1 MRKKKQGSA
10 GPAGRLHARRHVG
23 SVKHMGGESRG
34 RQSNQGTLAAEFSPA
49 RRTICVALLVVMG
62 FILGSS
68 EFIVIGIEQQ
78 IADAFSVSL
87 SRVGGLVSVFALAY
101 AILTPVLALTTG
113 RFRRYTLLIVY
124 SLLFCAGNAL
134 AAVAPTF
141 ELLYAARV
149 VLGAVS
155 GGLLAVGV
163 TYLPELL
170 GPKRTSFGISLVYG
184 AFSVAMV
191 ISTSLGKMIAEVSSW
206 HVAMWL
212 VLLISV
218 VVCAALVAILPRA
231 GETDEP
237 ATVRDQIGLLAEP
250 QVLVGMAIFVFGV
263 GGVYVLYAF
272 ITPYLEQ
279 ILGLT
284 AIQASGALMAYG
296 VMCIISN
303 MLSGVVDARIGVR
316 GLIPVFLL
324 QAGLLFAL
332 YMLGAT
338 MPAALLVILA
348 IGISMYVL
356 SVPCISMFMRVARQR
371 HPKAM
376 MLASSVEPTA
386 FNIGISFG
394 TAVGGAV
401 VAGPGMASA
410 GLVGAAFSLV
420 ACALTVLTIAIDR
433 RRG

>member
-1 MRKKKQGSA
+1 MTG
-10 GPAGRLHARRHVG
+10 AGR
-23 SVKHMGGESRG
+23 
-34 RQSNQGTLAAEFSPA
+34 AASAADFSPM
-49 RRTICVALLVVMG
+49 RCVLCVVLLVVLG

-68 EFIVIGIEQQ
+68 EFIIIGIEQQ
-78 IADAFSVSL
+78 VADAFGVPLAS
-87 SRVGGLVSVFALAY
+87 VGGLVSVFALAY
-101 AILTPVLALTTG
+101 AVLTPVLALTTG

-134 AAVAPTF
+134 AAASPTY
-141 ELLYAARV
+141 ELLYVARV
-149 VLGAVS
+149 LPGAVS

-191 ISTSLGKMIAEVSSW
+191 VSTSLGKMIAELSSW
-206 HVAMWL
+206 RVAMWA
-212 VLLISV
+212 VLAVSV
-218 VVCAALVAILPRA
+218 VVCAALVAVLPRA

-237 ATVRDQIGLLAEP
+237 ATIRDQIGLLGEP
-250 QVLVGMAIFVFGV
+250 QVLAGMAIFVFGV
-263 GGVYVLYAF
+263 GGVYVFYAF
-272 ITPYLEQ
+272 ITPFLEQ
-279 ILGLT
+279 VAGLS
-284 AIQASGALMAYG
+284 ALQASGALMAYG

-303 MLSGVVDARIGVR
+303 MLSGIVDARVGMK
-316 GLIPVFLL
+316 GLVPVFLV

-332 YMLGAT
+332 YLLAGA
-338 MPAALLVILA
+338 MPATLLVILG

-356 SVPCISMFMRVARQR
+356 SVPCISMFMRVAPHR

-394 TAVGGAV
+394 TAVGSAV
-401 VAGPGMASA
+401 VAGPGMTSA
-410 GLVGAAFSLV
+410 GLVGACFSLI
-420 ACALTVLTIAIDR
+420 ALALTLVTMRIDR
-433 RRG
+433 RRK

>member
-1 MRKKKQGSA
+1 MA
-10 GPAGRLHARRHVG
+10 GAGR
-23 SVKHMGGESRG
+23 
-34 RQSNQGTLAAEFSPA
+34 AASAADFSPMRCA
-49 RRTICVALLVVMG
+49 LCVVLLVVLG

-68 EFIVIGIEQQ
+68 EFIIIGIEQQ
-78 IADAFSVSL
+78 VADAFGVPLAS
-87 SRVGGLVSVFALAY
+87 VGGLVSVFALAY
-101 AILTPVLALTTG
+101 AVLTPVLALTTG

-134 AAVAPTF
+134 AAASPTY
-141 ELLYAARV
+141 ELLYVARV
-149 VLGAVS
+149 LLGAVS

-191 ISTSLGKMIAEVSSW
+191 VSTSLGKMIAELSSW
-206 HVAMWL
+206 RVAMWA
-212 VLLISV
+212 VLAVSV
-218 VVCAALVAILPRA
+218 VVCAALVAVLPRA

-237 ATVRDQIGLLAEP
+237 ATIRDQIGLLGEP
-250 QVLVGMAIFVFGV
+250 QVLAGMAIFVFGV
-263 GGVYVLYAF
+263 GGVYVFYAF
-272 ITPYLEQ
+272 ITPFLEQ
-279 ILGLT
+279 VAGLS
-284 AIQASGALMAYG
+284 ALQASGALMAYG

-303 MLSGVVDARIGVR
+303 MLSGIVDARVGMK
-316 GLIPVFLL
+316 GLVPVFLV

-332 YMLGAT
+332 YLLVGA
-338 MPAALLVILA
+338 MPATLLVILG

-356 SVPCISMFMRVARQR
+356 SVPCISMFMRVARHR

-394 TAVGGAV
+394 TALGSAV
-401 VAGPGMASA
+401 VAGPGMTSA
-410 GLVGAAFSLV
+410 GLVGACFSLI
-420 ACALTVLTIAIDR
+420 ALALTLVTMRIDR
-433 RRG
+433 RRK

>member
-1 MRKKKQGSA
+1 MAEERTAPAAREANCG
-10 GPAGRLHARRHVG
+10 GPAASG
-23 SVKHMGGESRG
+23 
-34 RQSNQGTLAAEFSPA
+34 FSSA
-49 RRTICVALLVVMG
+49 RRTACVLLLIVMG
-62 FILGSS
+62 FVLGCS

-78 IADAFSVSL
+78 IADAFAVPL
-87 SRVGGLVSVFALAY
+87 ARVGGLVSVFALAY
-101 AILTPVLALTTG
+101 AILTPVLALGTG
-113 RFRRYTLLIVY
+113 RFRRYKLLVAY
-124 SLLFCAGNAL
+124 SLVFCAGNAL
-134 AAVAPTF
+134 AALAPTF
-141 ELLYAARV
+141 ELLYLARI

-191 ISTSLGKMIAEVSSW
+191 LSTSIGKMIAEVASW
-206 HVAMWL
+206 HVAMWVVL
-212 VLLISV
+212 VV
-218 VVCAALVAILPRA
+218 AVAVCAALVAMLPRS
-231 GETDEP
+231 GSTDEP
-237 ATVRDQIGLLAEP
+237 ATVRDQIGLLGEP

-279 ILGLT
+279 VLGLT
-284 AIQASGALMAYG
+284 AIQASGALMVYG

-303 MLSGVVDARIGVR
+303 MLSGLVDARIGMR
-316 GLIPVFLL
+316 GLVPVFLL
-324 QAGLLFAL
+324 QAGLLFAV
-332 YMLGAT
+332 YSLGSA
-338 MPAALLVILA
+338 MPAALFLIFA
-348 IGISMYVL
+348 IGVSMYVL
-356 SVPCISMFMRVARQR
+356 SVPCISMFMRVARER

-376 MLASSVEPTA
+376 MLASSLEPTA

-401 VAGPGMASA
+401 VSGPGMASA
-410 GLVGAAFSLV
+410 GLVGAAFSLI
-420 ACALTVLTIAIDR
+420 ACALTLVTMRIDK

>member
-1 MRKKKQGSA
+1 MTG
-10 GPAGRLHARRHVG
+10 AGR
-23 SVKHMGGESRG
+23 
-34 RQSNQGTLAAEFSPA
+34 AASAADFSPM
-49 RRTICVALLVVMG
+49 RCVLCVVLLVVLG

-68 EFIVIGIEQQ
+68 EFIIIGIEQQ
-78 IADAFSVSL
+78 VADAFGVPLAS
-87 SRVGGLVSVFALAY
+87 VGGLVSVFALAY
-101 AILTPVLALTTG
+101 AVLTPVLALTTG

-134 AAVAPTF
+134 AAASPTY
-141 ELLYAARV
+141 ELLYVARV
-149 VLGAVS
+149 LLGAVS

-191 ISTSLGKMIAEVSSW
+191 VSTSLGKMIAELSSW
-206 HVAMWL
+206 RVAMWA
-212 VLLISV
+212 VLAVSV
-218 VVCAALVAILPRA
+218 VVCAALVAVLPRA

-237 ATVRDQIGLLAEP
+237 ATIRDQIGLLGEP
-250 QVLVGMAIFVFGV
+250 QVLAGMAIFVFGV
-263 GGVYVLYAF
+263 GGVYVFYAF
-272 ITPYLEQ
+272 ITPFLEQ
-279 ILGLT
+279 VAGLS
-284 AIQASGALMAYG
+284 ALQASGALMAYG

-303 MLSGVVDARIGVR
+303 MLSGIVDARVGVK
-316 GLIPVFLL
+316 GLVPVFLV

-332 YMLGAT
+332 YLLAGA
-338 MPAALLVILA
+338 MPATLLVILG

-356 SVPCISMFMRVARQR
+356 SVPCISMFMRVARHR

-394 TAVGGAV
+394 TAVGSAV
-401 VAGPGMASA
+401 VAGPGMTSA
-410 GLVGAAFSLV
+410 GLVGACFSLI
-420 ACALTVLTIAIDR
+420 ALALTLVTMRIDR
-433 RRG
+433 RRK

>member
-1 MRKKKQGSA
+1 MA
-10 GPAGRLHARRHVG
+10 GAGRAV
-23 SVKHMGGESRG
+23 S
-34 RQSNQGTLAAEFSPA
+34 AADFSPMRCA
-49 RRTICVALLVVMG
+49 LCVVLLVVLG

-68 EFIVIGIEQQ
+68 EFIIIGIEQQ
-78 IADAFSVSL
+78 VADAFGVPLAS
-87 SRVGGLVSVFALAY
+87 VGGLVSVFALAY
-101 AILTPVLALTTG
+101 AVLTPVLALTTG

-134 AAVAPTF
+134 AAASPTY
-141 ELLYAARV
+141 ELLYVARV
-149 VLGAVS
+149 LLGAVS

-191 ISTSLGKMIAEVSSW
+191 VSTSLGKMIAELSSW
-206 HVAMWL
+206 RVAMWA
-212 VLLISV
+212 VLAVSV
-218 VVCAALVAILPRA
+218 VVCAALVAVLPRA

-237 ATVRDQIGLLAEP
+237 ATIRDQIGLLGEP
-250 QVLVGMAIFVFGV
+250 QVLAGMAIFVFGV
-263 GGVYVLYAF
+263 GGVYVFYAF
-272 ITPYLEQ
+272 ITPFLEQ
-279 ILGLT
+279 VAGLS
-284 AIQASGALMAYG
+284 ALQASGALMAYG

-303 MLSGVVDARIGVR
+303 MLSGIVDARVGMK
-316 GLIPVFLL
+316 GLVPVFLV

-332 YMLGAT
+332 YLLVGA
-338 MPAALLVILA
+338 MPATLLVILG

-356 SVPCISMFMRVARQR
+356 SVPCISMFMRVARHR

-394 TAVGGAV
+394 TAVGSAV
-401 VAGPGMASA
+401 VAGPGMTSA
-410 GLVGAAFSLV
+410 GLVGACFSLI
-420 ACALTVLTIAIDR
+420 ALALTLVTMRIDR
-433 RRG
+433 RRK

>member
-1 MRKKKQGSA
+1 MA
-10 GPAGRLHARRHVG
+10 GAGR
-23 SVKHMGGESRG
+23 
-34 RQSNQGTLAAEFSPA
+34 AASAADFSPMRCA
-49 RRTICVALLVVMG
+49 LCVVLLVVLG

-68 EFIVIGIEQQ
+68 EFIIIGIEQQ
-78 IADAFSVSL
+78 VADAFGVPLAS
-87 SRVGGLVSVFALAY
+87 VGGLVSVFALAY
-101 AILTPVLALTTG
+101 AVLTPVLALTTG

-134 AAVAPTF
+134 AAASPTY
-141 ELLYAARV
+141 ELLYVARV
-149 VLGAVS
+149 LLGAVS

-191 ISTSLGKMIAEVSSW
+191 VSTSLGKMIAELSSW
-206 HVAMWL
+206 RVAMWA
-212 VLLISV
+212 VLAVSV
-218 VVCAALVAILPRA
+218 VVCAALVAVLPRA

-237 ATVRDQIGLLAEP
+237 ATIRDQIGLLGEP
-250 QVLVGMAIFVFGV
+250 QVLAGMAIFVFGV
-263 GGVYVLYAF
+263 GGVYVFYAF
-272 ITPYLEQ
+272 ITPFLEQ
-279 ILGLT
+279 VAGLS
-284 AIQASGALMAYG
+284 ALQASGALMAYG

-303 MLSGVVDARIGVR
+303 MLSGIVDARVGMK
-316 GLIPVFLL
+316 GLVPVFLV

-332 YMLGAT
+332 YLLVRA
-338 MPAALLVILA
+338 MPATLLVILG

-356 SVPCISMFMRVARQR
+356 SVPCISMFMRVARHR

-394 TAVGGAV
+394 TAVGSAV
-401 VAGPGMASA
+401 VAGPGMTSA
-410 GLVGAAFSLV
+410 GLVGACFSLI
-420 ACALTVLTIAIDR
+420 ALALTLVTMRIDR
-433 RRG
+433 RRK

>member
-1 MRKKKQGSA
+1 MTG
-10 GPAGRLHARRHVG
+10 AGR
-23 SVKHMGGESRG
+23 
-34 RQSNQGTLAAEFSPA
+34 AASAADFSPM
-49 RRTICVALLVVMG
+49 RCVLCVVLLVVLG

-68 EFIVIGIEQQ
+68 EFIIIGIEQQ
-78 IADAFSVSL
+78 VADAFGVPLAS
-87 SRVGGLVSVFALAY
+87 VGGLVSVFALAY
-101 AILTPVLALTTG
+101 AVLTPVLALTTG

-134 AAVAPTF
+134 AAASPTY
-141 ELLYAARV
+141 ELLYVARV
-149 VLGAVS
+149 LLGAVS

-191 ISTSLGKMIAEVSSW
+191 VSTSLGKMIAELSSW
-206 HVAMWL
+206 RVAMWA
-212 VLLISV
+212 VLAVSV
-218 VVCAALVAILPRA
+218 VVCAALVAVLPRA

-237 ATVRDQIGLLAEP
+237 ATIRDQIGLLGEP
-250 QVLVGMAIFVFGV
+250 QVLAGMAIFVFGV
-263 GGVYVLYAF
+263 GGVYVFYAF
-272 ITPYLEQ
+272 ITPFLEQ
-279 ILGLT
+279 VAGLS
-284 AIQASGALMAYG
+284 ALQASGALMAYG

-303 MLSGVVDARIGVR
+303 MLSGIVDARVGMK
-316 GLIPVFLL
+316 GLVPVFLV

-332 YMLGAT
+332 YLLAGA
-338 MPAALLVILA
+338 MPATLLVILG

-356 SVPCISMFMRVARQR
+356 SVPCISMFMRVTRHR

-394 TAVGGAV
+394 TAVGSAV
-401 VAGPGMASA
+401 VAGPGMTSA
-410 GLVGAAFSLV
+410 GLVGACFSLI
-420 ACALTVLTIAIDR
+420 ALALTLVTMRIDR
-433 RRG
+433 RRK

>member
-1 MRKKKQGSA
+1 MTG
-10 GPAGRLHARRHVG
+10 AGR
-23 SVKHMGGESRG
+23 
-34 RQSNQGTLAAEFSPA
+34 AASAADFSPM
-49 RRTICVALLVVMG
+49 RFVLCVVMLVVLG

-68 EFIVIGIEQQ
+68 EFIIIGIEQQ
-78 IADAFSVSL
+78 VADAFGVPLAS
-87 SRVGGLVSVFALAY
+87 VGGLVSVFALAY
-101 AILTPVLALTTG
+101 AVLTPVLALTTG

-134 AAVAPTF
+134 AAASPTY
-141 ELLYAARV
+141 ELLYVARV
-149 VLGAVS
+149 LLGAVS

-191 ISTSLGKMIAEVSSW
+191 VSTSLGKMIAELSSW
-206 HVAMWL
+206 RVAMWA
-212 VLLISV
+212 VLAVSV
-218 VVCAALVAILPRA
+218 VVCAALVAVLPRA

-237 ATVRDQIGLLAEP
+237 ATIRDQIGLLGEP
-250 QVLVGMAIFVFGV
+250 QVLAGMAIFVFGV
-263 GGVYVLYAF
+263 GGVYVFYAF
-272 ITPYLEQ
+272 ITPFLEQ
-279 ILGLT
+279 VAGLS
-284 AIQASGALMAYG
+284 ALQASGALMAYG

-303 MLSGVVDARIGVR
+303 MLSGIVDARVGMK
-316 GLIPVFLL
+316 GLVPVFLV

-332 YMLGAT
+332 YLLAGA
-338 MPAALLVILA
+338 MPATLLVILG

-356 SVPCISMFMRVARQR
+356 SVPCISMFMRVARHR

-394 TAVGGAV
+394 TAVGSAV
-401 VAGPGMASA
+401 VAGPGMTSA
-410 GLVGAAFSLV
+410 GLVGACFSLI
-420 ACALTVLTIAIDR
+420 ALALTLVTMRIDR
-433 RRG
+433 RRK

>member
-1 MRKKKQGSA
+1 MTG
-10 GPAGRLHARRHVG
+10 AGR
-23 SVKHMGGESRG
+23 
-34 RQSNQGTLAAEFSPA
+34 AASAADFSPM
-49 RRTICVALLVVMG
+49 RFVLCVVMLVVLG

-68 EFIVIGIEQQ
+68 EFIIIGIEQQ
-78 IADAFSVSL
+78 VADAFGVPLAS
-87 SRVGGLVSVFALAY
+87 VGGLVSVFALAY
-101 AILTPVLALTTG
+101 AVLTPVLALTTG

-134 AAVAPTF
+134 AAASPTY
-141 ELLYAARV
+141 ELLYVARV
-149 VLGAVS
+149 LLGAVS

-191 ISTSLGKMIAEVSSW
+191 VSTSLGKMIAELSSW
-206 HVAMWL
+206 RVAMWA
-212 VLLISV
+212 VLAVSV
-218 VVCAALVAILPRA
+218 VVCAALVAVLPRA

-237 ATVRDQIGLLAEP
+237 ATIRDQIGLLGEP
-250 QVLVGMAIFVFGV
+250 QVLAGMAIFVFGV
-263 GGVYVLYAF
+263 GGVYVFYAF
-272 ITPYLEQ
+272 ITPFLEQ
-279 ILGLT
+279 VAGLS
-284 AIQASGALMAYG
+284 ALQAFGALMAYG

-303 MLSGVVDARIGVR
+303 MLSGIVDARVGMK
-316 GLIPVFLL
+316 GLVPVFLV

-332 YMLGAT
+332 YLLAGA
-338 MPAALLVILA
+338 MPATLLVILG

-356 SVPCISMFMRVARQR
+356 SVPCISMFMRVARHR

-394 TAVGGAV
+394 TAVGSAV
-401 VAGPGMASA
+401 VAGPGMTSA
-410 GLVGAAFSLV
+410 GLVGACFSLI
-420 ACALTVLTIAIDR
+420 ALALTLVTMRIDR
-433 RRG
+433 RRK

>member
-1 MRKKKQGSA
+1 MA
-10 GPAGRLHARRHVG
+10 GAGRAV
-23 SVKHMGGESRG
+23 S
-34 RQSNQGTLAAEFSPA
+34 AADFSPMRCA
-49 RRTICVALLVVMG
+49 LCVVLLVVLG

-68 EFIVIGIEQQ
+68 EFIIIGIEQQ
-78 IADAFSVSL
+78 VADAFGVPLAS
-87 SRVGGLVSVFALAY
+87 VGGLVSVFALAY
-101 AILTPVLALTTG
+101 AVLTPVLALTTG

-134 AAVAPTF
+134 AAASPTY
-141 ELLYAARV
+141 ELLYVARV
-149 VLGAVS
+149 LLGAVS

-191 ISTSLGKMIAEVSSW
+191 VSTSLGKMIAELSSW
-206 HVAMWL
+206 RVAMWA
-212 VLLISV
+212 VPAVSV
-218 VVCAALVAILPRA
+218 VVCAALVAVLPRA

-237 ATVRDQIGLLAEP
+237 ATIRDQIGLLGEP
-250 QVLVGMAIFVFGV
+250 QVLAGMAIFVFGV
-263 GGVYVLYAF
+263 GGVYVFYAF
-272 ITPYLEQ
+272 ITPFLEQ
-279 ILGLT
+279 VAGLS
-284 AIQASGALMAYG
+284 ALQASGALMAYG

-303 MLSGVVDARIGVR
+303 MLSGIVDARVGMK
-316 GLIPVFLL
+316 GLVPVFLV

-332 YMLGAT
+332 YLLVGA
-338 MPAALLVILA
+338 MPATLLVILG

-356 SVPCISMFMRVARQR
+356 SVPCISMFMRVARHR

-394 TAVGGAV
+394 TAVGSAV
-401 VAGPGMASA
+401 VAGPGMTSA
-410 GLVGAAFSLV
+410 GLVGACFSLI
-420 ACALTVLTIAIDR
+420 ALALTLVTMRIDR
-433 RRG
+433 RRK

>member
-1 MRKKKQGSA
+1 MTG
-10 GPAGRLHARRHVG
+10 AGR
-23 SVKHMGGESRG
+23 
-34 RQSNQGTLAAEFSPA
+34 AASAADFSPM
-49 RRTICVALLVVMG
+49 RCVLCVVMLVVLG

-68 EFIVIGIEQQ
+68 EFIIIGIEQQ
-78 IADAFSVSL
+78 VADAFGVPLAS
-87 SRVGGLVSVFALAY
+87 VGGLVSVFALAY
-101 AILTPVLALTTG
+101 AVLTPVLALTTG

-134 AAVAPTF
+134 AAASPTY
-141 ELLYAARV
+141 ELLYVARV
-149 VLGAVS
+149 LLGAVS

-191 ISTSLGKMIAEVSSW
+191 VSTSLGKMIAELSSW
-206 HVAMWL
+206 RVAMWA
-212 VLLISV
+212 VLAVSV
-218 VVCAALVAILPRA
+218 VVCAALVAVLPRA

-237 ATVRDQIGLLAEP
+237 ATIRDQIGLLGEP
-250 QVLVGMAIFVFGV
+250 QVLAGMAIFVFGV
-263 GGVYVLYAF
+263 GGVYVFYAF
-272 ITPYLEQ
+272 ITPFLEQ
-279 ILGLT
+279 VAGLS
-284 AIQASGALMAYG
+284 ALQASGALMAYG

-303 MLSGVVDARIGVR
+303 MLSGIVDARVGMK
-316 GLIPVFLL
+316 GLVPVFLV

-332 YMLGAT
+332 YLLAGV
-338 MPAALLVILA
+338 MPATLLVILG

-356 SVPCISMFMRVARQR
+356 SVPCISMFMRVARHR

-394 TAVGGAV
+394 TAVGSAV
-401 VAGPGMASA
+401 VAGPGMTSA
-410 GLVGAAFSLV
+410 GLVGACFSLI
-420 ACALTVLTIAIDR
+420 ALALTLVTMRIDR
-433 RRG
+433 CRK

>member
-1 MRKKKQGSA
+1 MTG
-10 GPAGRLHARRHVG
+10 AGR
-23 SVKHMGGESRG
+23 
-34 RQSNQGTLAAEFSPA
+34 AASAADFSPM
-49 RRTICVALLVVMG
+49 RCVLCVILLVVLG

-68 EFIVIGIEQQ
+68 EFIIIGIEQQ
-78 IADAFSVSL
+78 VADAFGVPLAS
-87 SRVGGLVSVFALAY
+87 VGGLVSVFALAY
-101 AILTPVLALTTG
+101 AVLTPVLALTTG

-134 AAVAPTF
+134 AAASPTY
-141 ELLYAARV
+141 ELLYVARV
-149 VLGAVS
+149 LLGAVS

-191 ISTSLGKMIAEVSSW
+191 VSTSLGKMIAELSSW
-206 HVAMWL
+206 RVAMWA
-212 VLLISV
+212 VPAVSV
-218 VVCAALVAILPRA
+218 VVCAALVAVLPRA

-237 ATVRDQIGLLAEP
+237 ATIRDQIGLLGEP
-250 QVLVGMAIFVFGV
+250 QVLAGMAIFVFGV
-263 GGVYVLYAF
+263 GGVYVFYAF
-272 ITPYLEQ
+272 ITPFLEQ
-279 ILGLT
+279 VAGLS
-284 AIQASGALMAYG
+284 ALQASGALMAYG

-303 MLSGVVDARIGVR
+303 MLSGIVDARVGMK
-316 GLIPVFLL
+316 GLVPVFLA

-332 YMLGAT
+332 YLLAGA
-338 MPAALLVILA
+338 MPATLLVILG

-356 SVPCISMFMRVARQR
+356 SVPCISMFMRVARHR

-394 TAVGGAV
+394 TAVGSAV
-401 VAGPGMASA
+401 VAGPGMTSA
-410 GLVGAAFSLV
+410 GLVGACFSLI
-420 ACALTVLTIAIDR
+420 ALALTLVTMRIDR
-433 RRG
+433 RRK

>member
-1 MRKKKQGSA
+1 MTG
-10 GPAGRLHARRHVG
+10 AGR
-23 SVKHMGGESRG
+23 
-34 RQSNQGTLAAEFSPA
+34 AASAADFSPM
-49 RRTICVALLVVMG
+49 RCVLCVVLLVVLG

-68 EFIVIGIEQQ
+68 EFIIIGIEQQ
-78 IADAFSVSL
+78 VADAFGVPLAS
-87 SRVGGLVSVFALAY
+87 VGGLVSVFALAY
-101 AILTPVLALTTG
+101 AVLTPVLALTTG

-134 AAVAPTF
+134 AAASPTY
-141 ELLYAARV
+141 ELLYVARV
-149 VLGAVS
+149 LLGAVS

-191 ISTSLGKMIAEVSSW
+191 VSTSLGKMIAELSSW
-206 HVAMWL
+206 RVAMWA
-212 VLLISV
+212 VLAVSV
-218 VVCAALVAILPRA
+218 VVCAALVAVLPRA

-237 ATVRDQIGLLAEP
+237 ATIRDQIGLLGEP
-250 QVLVGMAIFVFGV
+250 QVLAGMAIFVFGV
-263 GGVYVLYAF
+263 GGVYVFYAF
-272 ITPYLEQ
+272 ITPFLEQ
-279 ILGLT
+279 VAGLS
-284 AIQASGALMAYG
+284 ALQASGALMAYG

-303 MLSGVVDARIGVR
+303 MLSGIVDARVGMK
-316 GLIPVFLL
+316 GLVPVFLV

-332 YMLGAT
+332 YLLAGA
-338 MPAALLVILA
+338 MPATLLVILG

-356 SVPCISMFMRVARQR
+356 SVPCISMFMRVARHR

-394 TAVGGAV
+394 TAVGSAV
-401 VAGPGMASA
+401 VAGPGMTNA
-410 GLVGAAFSLV
+410 GLVGACFSLI
-420 ACALTVLTIAIDR
+420 ALALTLVTMRIDR
-433 RRG
+433 RRK

>member
-1 MRKKKQGSA
+1 MTG
-10 GPAGRLHARRHVG
+10 AGR
-23 SVKHMGGESRG
+23 
-34 RQSNQGTLAAEFSPA
+34 AASAADFSPM
-49 RRTICVALLVVMG
+49 RCVLCVILLVVLG

-68 EFIVIGIEQQ
+68 EFIIIGIEQQ
-78 IADAFSVSL
+78 VADAFGVPLAS
-87 SRVGGLVSVFALAY
+87 VGGLVSVFALAY
-101 AILTPVLALTTG
+101 AVLTPVLALTTG

-134 AAVAPTF
+134 AAASPTY
-141 ELLYAARV
+141 ELLYVARV
-149 VLGAVS
+149 LLGAVS

-191 ISTSLGKMIAEVSSW
+191 VSTSLGKMIAELSSW
-206 HVAMWL
+206 RVAMWA
-212 VLLISV
+212 VLAVSV
-218 VVCAALVAILPRA
+218 VVCAALVAVLPRA

-237 ATVRDQIGLLAEP
+237 ATIRDQIGLLGEP
-250 QVLVGMAIFVFGV
+250 QVLAGMAIFVFGV
-263 GGVYVLYAF
+263 GGVYVFYAF
-272 ITPYLEQ
+272 ITPFLEQ
-279 ILGLT
+279 VAGLS
-284 AIQASGALMAYG
+284 ALQASGALMAYG

-303 MLSGVVDARIGVR
+303 MLSGIVDARVGMK
-316 GLIPVFLL
+316 GLVPVFLV

-332 YMLGAT
+332 YLLVGA
-338 MPAALLVILA
+338 MPATLLVILG

-356 SVPCISMFMRVARQR
+356 SVPCISMFMRVARHR

-394 TAVGGAV
+394 TAVGSAV
-401 VAGPGMASA
+401 VAGPGMTSA
-410 GLVGAAFSLV
+410 GLVGACFSLI
-420 ACALTVLTIAIDR
+420 ALALTLVTMRIDR
-433 RRG
+433 RRK

>member
-1 MRKKKQGSA
+1 MTG
-10 GPAGRLHARRHVG
+10 AGR
-23 SVKHMGGESRG
+23 
-34 RQSNQGTLAAEFSPA
+34 AASAADFSPM
-49 RRTICVALLVVMG
+49 RCVLCVVLLVVLG

-68 EFIVIGIEQQ
+68 EFIIIGIEQQ
-78 IADAFSVSL
+78 VADAFGVPLAS
-87 SRVGGLVSVFALAY
+87 VGGLVSVFALAY
-101 AILTPVLALTTG
+101 AALTPVLALTTG

-134 AAVAPTF
+134 AAASPTY
-141 ELLYAARV
+141 ELLYVARV
-149 VLGAVS
+149 LLGAVS

-191 ISTSLGKMIAEVSSW
+191 VSTSLGKMIAELSSW
-206 HVAMWL
+206 RVAMWA
-212 VLLISV
+212 VLAVSV
-218 VVCAALVAILPRA
+218 VVCAALVAVLPRA

-237 ATVRDQIGLLAEP
+237 ATIRDQIGLLGEP
-250 QVLVGMAIFVFGV
+250 QVLAGMAIFVFGV
-263 GGVYVLYAF
+263 GGVYVFYAF
-272 ITPYLEQ
+272 ITPFLEQ
-279 ILGLT
+279 VAGLS
-284 AIQASGALMAYG
+284 ALQASGALMAYG

-303 MLSGVVDARIGVR
+303 MLSGIVDARVGMK
-316 GLIPVFLL
+316 GLVPVFLV

-332 YMLGAT
+332 YLLAGA
-338 MPAALLVILA
+338 MPATLLVILG

-356 SVPCISMFMRVARQR
+356 SVPCISMFMRVARHR

-394 TAVGGAV
+394 TAVGSAV
-401 VAGPGMASA
+401 VAGPGMTSA
-410 GLVGAAFSLV
+410 GLVGACFSLI
-420 ACALTVLTIAIDR
+420 ALALTLVTMRIDR
-433 RRG
+433 RRK

>member
-1 MRKKKQGSA
+1 MTG
-10 GPAGRLHARRHVG
+10 AGR
-23 SVKHMGGESRG
+23 
-34 RQSNQGTLAAEFSPA
+34 AASAADFSPM
-49 RRTICVALLVVMG
+49 RCVLCVVLLVVLG

-68 EFIVIGIEQQ
+68 EFIIIGIEQQ
-78 IADAFSVSL
+78 VADAFGVPLAS
-87 SRVGGLVSVFALAY
+87 VGGLVSVFALAY
-101 AILTPVLALTTG
+101 AVLTPVLALTTG

-134 AAVAPTF
+134 AAASPTY
-141 ELLYAARV
+141 ELLYVARV
-149 VLGAVS
+149 LLGAVS

-191 ISTSLGKMIAEVSSW
+191 VSTSLGKMIEELSSW
-206 HVAMWL
+206 RVAMWA
-212 VLLISV
+212 VLAVSV
-218 VVCAALVAILPRA
+218 VVCAALVAVLPRA

-237 ATVRDQIGLLAEP
+237 ATIRDQIGLLGEP
-250 QVLVGMAIFVFGV
+250 QVLAGMAIFVFGV
-263 GGVYVLYAF
+263 GGVYVFYAF
-272 ITPYLEQ
+272 ITPFLEQ
-279 ILGLT
+279 VAGLS
-284 AIQASGALMAYG
+284 ALQASGALMAYG

-303 MLSGVVDARIGVR
+303 MLSGIVDARVGMK
-316 GLIPVFLL
+316 GLVPVFLV

-332 YMLGAT
+332 YLLAGA
-338 MPAALLVILA
+338 MPATLLVILG

-356 SVPCISMFMRVARQR
+356 SVPCISMFMRVARHR

-394 TAVGGAV
+394 TAVGSAV
-401 VAGPGMASA
+401 VAGPGMTNA
-410 GLVGAAFSLV
+410 GLVGACFSLI
-420 ACALTVLTIAIDR
+420 ALALTLVTMRIDR
-433 RRG
+433 RRK

>member
-1 MRKKKQGSA
+1 MTG
-10 GPAGRLHARRHVG
+10 AGR
-23 SVKHMGGESRG
+23 
-34 RQSNQGTLAAEFSPA
+34 AASAADFSPM
-49 RRTICVALLVVMG
+49 RCVLCVVLLVVLG

-68 EFIVIGIEQQ
+68 EFIIIGIEQQ
-78 IADAFSVSL
+78 VADAFGVPLAS
-87 SRVGGLVSVFALAY
+87 VGGLVSVFALAY
-101 AILTPVLALTTG
+101 AVLTPVLALTTG

-134 AAVAPTF
+134 AAASPTY
-141 ELLYAARV
+141 ELLYVARV
-149 VLGAVS
+149 LLGAVS

-191 ISTSLGKMIAEVSSW
+191 VSTSLGKMIAELSSW
-206 HVAMWL
+206 RVAMWA
-212 VLLISV
+212 VLAVSV
-218 VVCAALVAILPRA
+218 VVCAALVAVLPRA

-237 ATVRDQIGLLAEP
+237 ATIRDQIGLLGEP
-250 QVLVGMAIFVFGV
+250 QVLAGMAIFVFGV
-263 GGVYVLYAF
+263 GGVYVFYAF
-272 ITPYLEQ
+272 ITPFLEQ
-279 ILGLT
+279 VAGLS
-284 AIQASGALMAYG
+284 ALQASGALMAYG

-303 MLSGVVDARIGVR
+303 MLSGIVDARVGMK
-316 GLIPVFLL
+316 GLAPVFLV

-332 YMLGAT
+332 YLLAGA
-338 MPAALLVILA
+338 MPATLLVILG

-356 SVPCISMFMRVARQR
+356 SVPCISMFMRVARHR

-394 TAVGGAV
+394 TAVGSAV
-401 VAGPGMASA
+401 VAGPGMTSA
-410 GLVGAAFSLV
+410 GLVGACFSLI
-420 ACALTVLTIAIDR
+420 ALALTLVTMRIDR
-433 RRG
+433 RRK

>member
-1 MRKKKQGSA
+1 MA
-10 GPAGRLHARRHVG
+10 GAGR
-23 SVKHMGGESRG
+23 
-34 RQSNQGTLAAEFSPA
+34 AASAADFSPMRCA
-49 RRTICVALLVVMG
+49 LCVVLLVVLG

-68 EFIVIGIEQQ
+68 EFIIIGIEQQ
-78 IADAFSVSL
+78 VADAFGVPLAS
-87 SRVGGLVSVFALAY
+87 VGGLVSVFALAY
-101 AILTPVLALTTG
+101 AVLTPVLALTTG

-134 AAVAPTF
+134 AAASPTY
-141 ELLYAARV
+141 ELLYVARV
-149 VLGAVS
+149 LLGAVS

-191 ISTSLGKMIAEVSSW
+191 VSTSLGKMIAELSSW
-206 HVAMWL
+206 RVAMWA
-212 VLLISV
+212 VLAVSV
-218 VVCAALVAILPRA
+218 VVCAALVAVLPRA

-237 ATVRDQIGLLAEP
+237 ATIRDQIGLLGEP
-250 QVLVGMAIFVFGV
+250 QVLAGMAIFVFGV
-263 GGVYVLYAF
+263 GGVYVFYAF
-272 ITPYLEQ
+272 ITPFLEQ
-279 ILGLT
+279 VAGLS
-284 AIQASGALMAYG
+284 ALQASGALMAYG

-303 MLSGVVDARIGVR
+303 MLSGIVDARVGMK
-316 GLIPVFLL
+316 GLVPVFLV

-332 YMLGAT
+332 YLLVGA
-338 MPAALLVILA
+338 MPATLLVILG

-356 SVPCISMFMRVARQR
+356 SVPCISMFMRVARHR

-394 TAVGGAV
+394 TAVGSAV
-401 VAGPGMASA
+401 VAGPGMTSA
-410 GLVGAAFSLV
+410 GLVGACFSLI
-420 ACALTVLTIAIDR
+420 ALALTLVTMRIDR
-433 RRG
+433 RRK

>member
-1 MRKKKQGSA
+1 MTDTGRAASA
-10 GPAGRLHARRHVG
+10 AD
-23 SVKHMGGESRG
+23 
-34 RQSNQGTLAAEFSPA
+34 FSPM
-49 RRTICVALLVVMG
+49 RCVLCVVLLVVLG

-68 EFIVIGIEQQ
+68 EFIIIGIEQQ
-78 IADAFSVSL
+78 VADAFGVPLAS
-87 SRVGGLVSVFALAY
+87 VGGLVSVFALAY
-101 AILTPVLALTTG
+101 AVLTPVLALTTG

-134 AAVAPTF
+134 AAASPTY
-141 ELLYAARV
+141 ELLYVARV
-149 VLGAVS
+149 LLGAVS

-191 ISTSLGKMIAEVSSW
+191 VSTSLGKMIAELSSW
-206 HVAMWL
+206 RVAMWA
-212 VLLISV
+212 VLAVSV
-218 VVCAALVAILPRA
+218 VVCAALVAVLPRA

-237 ATVRDQIGLLAEP
+237 ATIRDQIGLLGEP
-250 QVLVGMAIFVFGV
+250 QVLAGMAIFVFGV
-263 GGVYVLYAF
+263 GGVYVFYAF
-272 ITPYLEQ
+272 ITPFLEQ
-279 ILGLT
+279 VAGLS
-284 AIQASGALMAYG
+284 ALQASGALMAYG

-303 MLSGVVDARIGVR
+303 MLSGIVDARVGMK
-316 GLIPVFLL
+316 GLVPVFLV

-332 YMLGAT
+332 YLLAGA
-338 MPAALLVILA
+338 MPATLLVILG

-356 SVPCISMFMRVARQR
+356 SVPCISMFMRVARHR

-394 TAVGGAV
+394 TAVGSAV
-401 VAGPGMASA
+401 VAGPGMTSA
-410 GLVGAAFSLV
+410 GLVGACFSLI
-420 ACALTVLTIAIDR
+420 ALALTLVTMRIDR
-433 RRG
+433 RRK

>member
-1 MRKKKQGSA
+1 MTG
-10 GPAGRLHARRHVG
+10 AGR
-23 SVKHMGGESRG
+23 
-34 RQSNQGTLAAEFSPA
+34 AASAADFSPM
-49 RRTICVALLVVMG
+49 RCVLCVVLLVVLG

-68 EFIVIGIEQQ
+68 EFIIIGIEQQ
-78 IADAFSVSL
+78 VADAFGVPLAS
-87 SRVGGLVSVFALAY
+87 VGGLVSVFALAY
-101 AILTPVLALTTG
+101 AVLTPVLALTTG

-134 AAVAPTF
+134 AAASPTY
-141 ELLYAARV
+141 ELLYVARV
-149 VLGAVS
+149 LLGAVS

-191 ISTSLGKMIAEVSSW
+191 VSTSLGKMIAELSSW
-206 HVAMWL
+206 RVAMWA
-212 VLLISV
+212 VLAVSV
-218 VVCAALVAILPRA
+218 VVCAALVAVLPRA

-237 ATVRDQIGLLAEP
+237 ATIRDQIGLLGEP
-250 QVLVGMAIFVFGV
+250 QVLAGMAIFVFGV
-263 GGVYVLYAF
+263 GGVDVFYAF
-272 ITPYLEQ
+272 ITPFLEQ
-279 ILGLT
+279 VAGLS
-284 AIQASGALMAYG
+284 ALQASGALMTYG

-303 MLSGVVDARIGVR
+303 MLSGIVDARVGMK
-316 GLIPVFLL
+316 GLVPVFLV

-332 YMLGAT
+332 YLLAGA
-338 MPAALLVILA
+338 MPATLLVILG

-356 SVPCISMFMRVARQR
+356 SVPCISMFMRVARHR

-394 TAVGGAV
+394 TAVGSAV
-401 VAGPGMASA
+401 VAGPGMTSA
-410 GLVGAAFSLV
+410 GLVGACFSLI
-420 ACALTVLTIAIDR
+420 ALALTLVTMRIDR
-433 RRG
+433 RRK

>member
-1 MRKKKQGSA
+1 MTG
-10 GPAGRLHARRHVG
+10 AGR
-23 SVKHMGGESRG
+23 
-34 RQSNQGTLAAEFSPA
+34 AASAADFSPM
-49 RRTICVALLVVMG
+49 RCVLCVVLLVVLG

-68 EFIVIGIEQQ
+68 EFIIIGIEQQ
-78 IADAFSVSL
+78 VADAFGVPLAS
-87 SRVGGLVSVFALAY
+87 VGGLVSVFALAY
-101 AILTPVLALTTG
+101 AVLTPVLALTTG

-134 AAVAPTF
+134 AAASPTY
-141 ELLYAARV
+141 ELLYVARV
-149 VLGAVS
+149 LLGAVS

-191 ISTSLGKMIAEVSSW
+191 VSTSLGKMIAELSSW
-206 HVAMWL
+206 RVAMWA
-212 VLLISV
+212 VLAVSV
-218 VVCAALVAILPRA
+218 VVCAALVAVLPRA

-237 ATVRDQIGLLAEP
+237 ATIRDQIGLLGEP
-250 QVLVGMAIFVFGV
+250 QVLAGMAIFVFGV
-263 GGVYVLYAF
+263 GGVYVFYAF
-272 ITPYLEQ
+272 ITPFLEQ
-279 ILGLT
+279 VAGLS
-284 AIQASGALMAYG
+284 ALQASGALMAYG

-303 MLSGVVDARIGVR
+303 MLSGIVDARVGMK
-316 GLIPVFLL
+316 GLVPVFLV

-332 YMLGAT
+332 YLLAGA
-338 MPAALLVILA
+338 MPATLLVILG

-356 SVPCISMFMRVARQR
+356 SVPCISMFMRVARHR

-394 TAVGGAV
+394 TAVGSAV
-401 VAGPGMASA
+401 VAGPGMTSA
-410 GLVGAAFSLV
+410 GLVGACFSLI
-420 ACALTVLTIAIDR
+420 ALALTLVTMRIDR
-433 RRG
+433 RRK

>member
-1 MRKKKQGSA
+1 MTDTGRAASA
-10 GPAGRLHARRHVG
+10 AD
-23 SVKHMGGESRG
+23 
-34 RQSNQGTLAAEFSPA
+34 FSPMRCA
-49 RRTICVALLVVMG
+49 LCVVLLVVLG

-68 EFIVIGIEQQ
+68 EFIIIGIEQQ
-78 IADAFSVSL
+78 VADAFGVPLAS
-87 SRVGGLVSVFALAY
+87 VGGLVSVFALAY
-101 AILTPVLALTTG
+101 AVLTPVLALTTG

-134 AAVAPTF
+134 AAASPTY
-141 ELLYAARV
+141 ELLYVARV
-149 VLGAVS
+149 LLGAVS

-191 ISTSLGKMIAEVSSW
+191 VSTSLGKMIAELSSW
-206 HVAMWL
+206 RVAMWA
-212 VLLISV
+212 VLAVSV
-218 VVCAALVAILPRA
+218 VVCAALVAVLPRA

-237 ATVRDQIGLLAEP
+237 ATIRDQIGLLGEP
-250 QVLVGMAIFVFGV
+250 QVLAGMAIFVFGV
-263 GGVYVLYAF
+263 GGVYVFYAF
-272 ITPYLEQ
+272 ITPFLEQ
-279 ILGLT
+279 VAGLS
-284 AIQASGALMAYG
+284 ALQASGALMAYG

-303 MLSGVVDARIGVR
+303 MLSGIVDARVGMK
-316 GLIPVFLL
+316 GLVPVFLV

-332 YMLGAT
+332 YLLAGA
-338 MPAALLVILA
+338 MPATLLVILG

-356 SVPCISMFMRVARQR
+356 SVPCISMFMRVARHR

-394 TAVGGAV
+394 TAVGSAV
-401 VAGPGMASA
+401 VAGPGMTSA
-410 GLVGAAFSLV
+410 GLVGACFSLI
-420 ACALTVLTIAIDR
+420 ALALTLVTMRIDR
-433 RRG
+433 RRK

>member
-1 MRKKKQGSA
+1 MTG
-10 GPAGRLHARRHVG
+10 AGR
-23 SVKHMGGESRG
+23 
-34 RQSNQGTLAAEFSPA
+34 AASAADFSPM
-49 RRTICVALLVVMG
+49 RCVLCVILLVVLG

-68 EFIVIGIEQQ
+68 EFIIIGIEQQ
-78 IADAFSVSL
+78 VADAFGVPLAS
-87 SRVGGLVSVFALAY
+87 VGGLVSVFALAY
-101 AILTPVLALTTG
+101 AVLTPVLALTTG

-134 AAVAPTF
+134 AAASPTY
-141 ELLYAARV
+141 ELLYVARV
-149 VLGAVS
+149 LLGAVS

-191 ISTSLGKMIAEVSSW
+191 VSTSLGKMIAELSSW
-206 HVAMWL
+206 RVAMWA
-212 VLLISV
+212 VLAVSV
-218 VVCAALVAILPRA
+218 VVCAALVAVLPRA

-237 ATVRDQIGLLAEP
+237 ATIRDQIGLLGEP
-250 QVLVGMAIFVFGV
+250 QVLAGMAIFVFGV
-263 GGVYVLYAF
+263 GGVYVFYAF
-272 ITPYLEQ
+272 ITPFLEQ
-279 ILGLT
+279 VAGLS
-284 AIQASGALMAYG
+284 ALQASGALMAYG

-303 MLSGVVDARIGVR
+303 MLSGIVDARVGMK
-316 GLIPVFLL
+316 GLVPVFLV

-332 YMLGAT
+332 YLLVGA
-338 MPAALLVILA
+338 MPATLLVILG

-356 SVPCISMFMRVARQR
+356 SVPCISMFMRVARHH

-394 TAVGGAV
+394 TAVGSAV
-401 VAGPGMASA
+401 VAGPGMTSA
-410 GLVGAAFSLV
+410 GLVGACFSLI
-420 ACALTVLTIAIDR
+420 ALALTLVTMRIDR
-433 RRG
+433 RRK

>member
-1 MRKKKQGSA
+1 MTG
-10 GPAGRLHARRHVG
+10 AGR
-23 SVKHMGGESRG
+23 
-34 RQSNQGTLAAEFSPA
+34 AASAADFSPM
-49 RRTICVALLVVMG
+49 RCVLCVVMLVVLG

-68 EFIVIGIEQQ
+68 EFIIGIEQQ
-78 IADAFSVSL
+78 VADAFGVPLAS
-87 SRVGGLVSVFALAY
+87 VGGLVSVFALAY
-101 AILTPVLALTTG
+101 AVLTPVLALTTG

-134 AAVAPTF
+134 AAASPTY
-141 ELLYAARV
+141 ELLYVARV
-149 VLGAVS
+149 LLGAVS

-191 ISTSLGKMIAEVSSW
+191 VSTSLGKMIAELSSW
-206 HVAMWL
+206 RVAMWA
-212 VLLISV
+212 VLAVSV
-218 VVCAALVAILPRA
+218 VVCAALVAVLPRA

-237 ATVRDQIGLLAEP
+237 ATIRDQIGLLGEP
-250 QVLVGMAIFVFGV
+250 QVLAGMAIFVFGV
-263 GGVYVLYAF
+263 GGVYVFYAF
-272 ITPYLEQ
+272 ITPFLEQ
-279 ILGLT
+279 VAGLS
-284 AIQASGALMAYG
+284 ALQASGALMAYG

-303 MLSGVVDARIGVR
+303 MLSGIVDARVGMK
-316 GLIPVFLL
+316 GLVPVFLV

-332 YMLGAT
+332 YLLAGV
-338 MPAALLVILA
+338 MPATLLVILG

-356 SVPCISMFMRVARQR
+356 SVPCISMFMRVARHR

-394 TAVGGAV
+394 TAVGSAV
-401 VAGPGMASA
+401 VAGPGMTSA
-410 GLVGAAFSLV
+410 GLVGACFSLI
-420 ACALTVLTIAIDR
+420 ALALTLVTMRIDR
-433 RRG
+433 CRK

>member
-1 MRKKKQGSA
+1 MTG
-10 GPAGRLHARRHVG
+10 AGR
-23 SVKHMGGESRG
+23 
-34 RQSNQGTLAAEFSPA
+34 AASAADFSPM
-49 RRTICVALLVVMG
+49 RCVLCVILLVVLG

-68 EFIVIGIEQQ
+68 EFIIIGIEQQ
-78 IADAFSVSL
+78 VADAFGVPLAS
-87 SRVGGLVSVFALAY
+87 VGGLVSVFALAY
-101 AILTPVLALTTG
+101 AVLTPVLALTTG

-134 AAVAPTF
+134 AAASPTY
-141 ELLYAARV
+141 ELLYVARV
-149 VLGAVS
+149 LLGAVS

-191 ISTSLGKMIAEVSSW
+191 VSTSLGKMIAELSSW
-206 HVAMWL
+206 RVAMWA
-212 VLLISV
+212 VLAVSV
-218 VVCAALVAILPRA
+218 VVCAALVAVLPRA

-237 ATVRDQIGLLAEP
+237 ATIRDQIGLLGEP
-250 QVLVGMAIFVFGV
+250 QVLAGMAIFVFGV
-263 GGVYVLYAF
+263 GGVYVFYAF
-272 ITPYLEQ
+272 ITPFLEQ
-279 ILGLT
+279 VAGLS
-284 AIQASGALMAYG
+284 ALQASGALMAYG

-303 MLSGVVDARIGVR
+303 MLSGIVDARVGMK
-316 GLIPVFLL
+316 GLVPVFLV

-332 YMLGAT
+332 YLLVGA
-338 MPAALLVILA
+338 MPATLLVILG

-356 SVPCISMFMRVARQR
+356 SVPCISMFMRVARHR

-394 TAVGGAV
+394 TALGSAV
-401 VAGPGMASA
+401 VAGPGMTSA
-410 GLVGAAFSLV
+410 GLVGACFSLI
-420 ACALTVLTIAIDR
+420 ALALTLVTMRIDR
-433 RRG
+433 RRK